1 MTVGIVGLGLIGGS
15 FAKAYKEGGHTV
27 YAWNRTKSVTEFAKI
42 SEIISAE
49 LTAENLGECDI
60 VLVSLYPEASIEW
73 MEKMGPHFSKKPIVI
88 DCCGTKRIIC
98 REGFRIA
105 KKYGF
110 TFVGG
115 HPMAGTQYSGLKYAR
130 ANMFVNA
137 PMVIVPPD
145 FDDIKLLS
153 RIKELL
159 KPTGIGRITV
169 TTAEKHDEM
178 IAFTSQ
184 LAHVVSN
191 AYIKS
196 PTAMAH
202 KGFSAGSY
210 KDMTRVAWLNP
221 EMWAELFIDNKDN
234 LEKELDLIISSLSEY
249 KQAIHNSDSE
259 ALIKL
264 LADGKRIKEEV
275 DGR

>member
-15 FAKAYKEGGHTV
+15 FAKAYKAAGHTV
-27 YAWNRTKSVTEFAKI
+27 YACNRTHSVVEYAQI
-42 SEIISAE
+42 SEIINGE
-49 LTAENLGECDI
+49 LTEDNLGECDI
-60 VLVSLYPEASIEW
+60 VLVSLYPEASIAW
-73 MEKMGPHFSKKPIVI
+73 MEKMGPHFGKKPIVI

-130 ANMFVNA
+130 ANMFNNA

-145 FDDIKLLS
+145 FDDIMLLS

-234 LEKELDLIISSLSEY
+234 LEKELDLIINSLSEY
-249 KQAIHNSDSE
+249 KQAIHESDSE
-259 ALIKL
+259 TLIKL
-264 LADGKRIKEEV
+264 LADGKRLKEEV